1 MRPLN
6 AQIRLENL
14 RHNYQTLKNIHGGKL
29 LAVVKANAYGHG
41 AVRCAHAL
49 ADMADGFAVASIEE
63 AVQLRENG
71 IENPILLLEGVFE
84 AKEYAQADR
93 YCL

>member
-29 LAVVKANAYGHG
+29 LAVVKADAYGHG

-49 ADMADGFAVASIEE
+49 ADLADG
-63 AVQLRENG
+63 
-71 IENPILLLEGVFE
+71 
-84 AKEYAQADR
+84 
-93 YCL
+93 